1 MTDIVQRL
9 RIIDMSY
16 HPIAMEA
23 ANTIERLTA
32 LLGVAEAT
40 IEELVGQRDMLVAEL
55 RKYTGYGA
63 EQQSVWAE
71 LAKVKS

>member
-40 IEELVGQRDMLVAEL
+40 IEELEGFGKKSLYCYATDELLAEL
-55 RKYTGYGA
+55 KRRA
-63 EQQSVWAE
+63 SC
-71 LAKVKS
+71 